1 MSPSRERWY
10 RTLYWIAAA
19 YDIVLGIVFLF
30 FYTPVF
36 RFLDIED
43 TLPAQ
48 KSYLSLIAV
57 FLFVIGVAY
66 MLIALGNLERNRDLI
81 TVGILYKLAYF
92 SVSLWYLISGVY
104 PHIIFFAVFG
114 VADMFFAVAMIE
126 CRVYIGRHQQQGHGT
141 SSGAAGTSH
150 PAGT

>member
-10 RTLYWIAAA
+10 RILFWIAAV
-19 YDIVLGIVFLF
+19 YDIVLGITFLF

-36 RFLDIED
+36 RFLEIED
-43 TLPAQ
+43 TLPAHT
-48 KSYLSLIAV
+48 SFLSLIAV

-66 MLIALGNLERNRDLI
+66 ALIAVGDLERNRDLI

-92 SVSLWYLISGVY
+92 SVALWYLISGDY
-104 PHIIFFAVFG
+104 PHIVFFAVFG
-114 VADMFFAVAMIE
+114 VADAFFAVTMIE
-126 CRVYIGRHQQQGHGT
+126 CRLYIERHLGEGRTTQPGSTGP
-141 SSGAAGTSH
+141 AY